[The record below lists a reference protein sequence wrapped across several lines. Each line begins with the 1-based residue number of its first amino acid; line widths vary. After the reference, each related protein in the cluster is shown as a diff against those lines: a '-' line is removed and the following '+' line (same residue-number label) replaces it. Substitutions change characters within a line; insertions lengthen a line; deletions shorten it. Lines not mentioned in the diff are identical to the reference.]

1 MFESGCMTMSNETEI
16 VDKLV
21 SLIVS
26 GKYNAHDK
34 LPSENEIADQYKVP
48 RITARK
54 AYERLEELGYIYK
67 KQGKGSYVKDRYK
80 QIELVLSGDV
90 SFSQKMIEKGYD
102 FHSET
107 IFCREIKYNKKI
119 CDYLETDEED
129 RIFKVGR
136 LRYIDLQPIALHIS
150 YVAKSVFNDIDAVG
164 MDITSMFKYYNSRG
178 YTEFCSK
185 PSILSVAFPTKSQRK
200 LLNCTYL
207 IPLLVLESGCT
218 DKKTGKVLE
227 YIKILYRSDC
237 FSYVIP

>member
-1 MFESGCMTMSNETEI
+1 MSNEMEI

-21 SLIVS
+21 ALIVS

-54 AYERLEELGYIYK
+54 AYERLEELGHIYK
-67 KQGKGSYVKDRYK
+67 KQGKGSYVKDRYR

-102 FHSET
+102 FQSKT
-107 IFCREIKYNKKI
+107 IFCREIKNNQKI
-119 CDYLETDEED
+119 CINLGIDEED

-136 LRYIDLQPIALHIS
+136 LRYIDQQPIALHIS
-150 YVAKSVFNDIDAVG
+150 YVAKSVFMDIDTEG
-164 MDITSMFKYYNSRG
+164 MEITSMFKYYNSKG
-178 YTEFCSK
+178 YSEFCSK
-185 PSILSVAFPTKSQRK
+185 PSVLSVSFPTKSQRK
-200 LLNCTYL
+200 LLNCPYL
-207 IPLLVLESGCT
+207 IPLLVLESGCM
-218 DKKTGKVLE
+218 DEKTGKVLE
-227 YIKILYRSDC
+227 YTKILYRSDC